1 MSTILSSLSAAQIKR
16 AVAIKEQI
24 ENLELQ
30 LDGILDEVSEP
41 IPAAGS
47 GPAPKKR
54 VMSAAAKAR
63 IGAAQ
68 KAIWATKKR
77 ARAAQT
83 VTLPVVA
90 PKGGRGADARAKA
103 AASPRNSGT
112 QPGAK
117 AEANPATPKSKRRL
131 SAAGRANIIAA
142 TKARWARYNAAKK
155 A

>member
-30 LDGILDEVSEP
+30 LDGILDEASEP
-41 IPAAGS
+41 TPAAGS

-63 IGAAQ
+63 IGATQ
-68 KAIWATKKR
+68 KAIWAAKKR
-77 ARAAQT
+77 AQAAQT

-90 PKGGRGADARAKA
+90 PKGVKGVRGADARV
-103 AASPRNSGT
+103 
-112 QPGAK
+112 K
-117 AEANPATPKSKRRL
+117 AEANPANPKPKRRL
-131 SAAGRANIIAA
+131 SAAGRAKIIAA